1 MCDPK
6 AVRLLYASV
15 ALMLICGRKAGVQTE
30 IKRFFK
36 LILNEFNL

>member
-1 MCDPK
+1 MCDSK

-15 ALMLICGRKAGVQTE
+15 AMLVICCRKAGVQTE
-30 IKRFFK
+30 IKRLFK

>member
-15 ALMLICGRKAGVQTE
+15 AMLLICCRKVGVQTE

-36 LILNEFNL
+36 LILNGFNL